1 MRNYINSFKGF
12 KWYNWVVFCLIIVFC
27 LWLVFL
33 WWVNFLIILGGILI
47 IFLYF
52 MFQRSRFL
60 KLSVGNGIIYGGRG
74 KGKGLLLQ
82 CKANSLKTVFSN
94 VPFGSHC
101 LDFNLKEYC
110 DSIGDNTIFNAIVGD
125 IKIIEKIEKFEG
137 INILFDDI
145 SVYAPNFE
153 DNKLKKL
160 YPQLP
165 LILAV
170 NRHLYDHYMII
181 SVQDRE
187 RPYKILR
194 ELQTDFSIKA
204 LGSYGW
210 GWLWRS
216 IPILRFYCLTKYR
229 YYEEVKSAKNGLL
242 PFKAVGVANEV
253 AKTAY
258 LTSGQATKEVFK
270 AQNGIIKEGLI
281 LQRKSKLKYDTRYFH
296 KVFYGKKAN

>member
-1 MRNYINSFKGF
+1 MKRFYNNF
-12 KWYNWVVFCLIIVFC
+12 KWYNWLIYCSIIVFY
-27 LWLVFL
+27 LFLVYKWGYTFFITLGLILVLYIFFL
-33 WWVNFLIILGGILI
+33 FHKI
-47 IFLYF
+47 
-52 MFQRSRFL
+52 RFL

-82 CKANSLKTVFSN
+82 CKANSFKKVFSN

-101 LDFNLKEYC
+101 IEFNLKEYC
-110 DSIGDNTIFNAIVGD
+110 ESIGDNTIFNAIEGD
-125 IKIIEKIEKFEG
+125 IKVIEKIEKFEG
-137 INILFDDI
+137 INILVDDI

-170 NRHLYDHYMII
+170 NRHLYNHYMII
-181 SVQDRE
+181 SVQDRN

-210 GWLWRS
+210 GWFWRS

-229 YYEEVKSAKNGLL
+229 YYEEVKSAENGLL
-242 PFKAVGVANEV
+242 PFKAVGAVNEV

-270 AQNGIIKEGLI
+270 AQNGIIKEGLV

-296 KVFYGKKAN
+296 KVFYGKTAN

>member
-1 MRNYINSFKGF
+1 MKSYINSFKGF
-12 KWYNWVVFCLIIVFC
+12 KWYNWLIYCFIIAFL
-27 LWLVFL
+27 LWLIFL
-33 WWVNFLIILGGILI
+33 WWGNFLIFLGGILI
-47 IFLYF
+47 AFLYF
-52 MFQRSRFL
+52 TFHRSQFL
-60 KLSVGNGIIYGGRG
+60 KLTVGNGIIYGGRG

-82 CKANSLKTVFSN
+82 CKANSFKKVFSN

-101 LDFNLKEYC
+101 IEFNLKEYC
-110 DSIGDNTIFNAIVGD
+110 ESIGDNTIFNAINNT
-125 IKIIEKIEKFEG
+125 IKVVNKVEKFEG
-137 INILFDDI
+137 INIIFDDVTI
-145 SVYAPNFE
+145 YAPNFE
-153 DNKLKKL
+153 DNQLKKQ

-165 LILAV
+165 LVLAI

-210 GWLWRS
+210 GWFWRS

-229 YYEEVKSAKNGLL
+229 YYEEVKSAENGLL
-242 PFKAVGVANEV
+242 PFKAVGAVNEV

-270 AQNGIIKEGLI
+270 AQNGIIKEGLV

-296 KVFYGKKAN
+296 KVFYGKTAN